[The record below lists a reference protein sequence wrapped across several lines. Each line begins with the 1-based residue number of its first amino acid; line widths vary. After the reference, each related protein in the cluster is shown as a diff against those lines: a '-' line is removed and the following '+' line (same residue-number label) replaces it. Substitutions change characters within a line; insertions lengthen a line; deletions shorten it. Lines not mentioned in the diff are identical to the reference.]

1 MAGRDTERDR
11 DLDDW
16 FAEPEPLSPRRRQRA
31 ERAVVAAILAVL
43 LLIGLAAGGVFSG
56 GGHTSAKAPTTTQP
70 ATTTAPS
77 TRTATAPVLV
87 PSGTLKLGD
96 RGAQV
101 RILQRALASL
111 GYSLGAIDGR
121 YGPSTQRALARFQHA
136 AKLTADGI
144 VGPKTLAALARA
156 VAARG

>member
-1 MAGRDTERDR
+1 MAGRGTERDR

-16 FAEPEPLSPRRRQRA
+16 FAEPEPLPPHRRRRA

-70 ATTTAPS
+70 ATTAPS
-77 TRTATAPVLV
+77 TRTATAPVPV

-111 GYSLGAIDGR
+111 GYSPGAIDGR